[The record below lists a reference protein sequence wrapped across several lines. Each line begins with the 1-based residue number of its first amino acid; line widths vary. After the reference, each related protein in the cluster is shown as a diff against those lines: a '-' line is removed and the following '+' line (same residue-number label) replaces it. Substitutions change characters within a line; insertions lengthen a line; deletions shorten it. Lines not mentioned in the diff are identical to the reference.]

1 MMRTCVEFERLIS
14 DQLDSELPEA
24 EARALSEH
32 LRDCASCREF
42 ADSCRRVR
50 DVIQRLPQPT
60 EAAPSLLPQR
70 AVNVPWWR
78 RRLSV
83 PMPVAAGIAI
93 LLIGGWTLLLRT
105 PDTAAGRSRNT
116 GLVQAVEVIRVKP
129 AVAQPEPLEAT
140 DSVSRQ
146 EES

>member
-1 MMRTCVEFERLIS
+1 MMRTCDEFERLIS
-14 DQLDSELPEA
+14 DQLDRELPEA

-32 LRDCASCREF
+32 LRDCASCRAF
-42 ADSCRRVR
+42 AESCRRVR

-60 EAAPSLLPQR
+60 EAASVLPSQR
-70 AVNVPWWR
+70 TVNMPWWR

-83 PMPVAAGIAI
+83 PVPVAAGIAI

-105 PDTAAGRSRNT
+105 PETPAGRSRNT

-129 AVAQPEPLEAT
+129 AVAQPEQPETT
-140 DSVSRQ
+140 DSVMRQ

>member
-1 MMRTCVEFERLIS
+1 MMRTCDEFERIIS

-24 EARALSEH
+24 EARALSKH

-60 EAAPSLLPQR
+60 EAASVLPSQR
-70 AVNVPWWR
+70 TVNVPWWQ

-83 PMPVAAGIAI
+83 PIPVAAGIAI

-105 PDTAAGRSRNT
+105 PETPAGRSRET
-116 GLVQAVEVIRVKP
+116 GMVQAVEVIRVKP
-129 AVAQPEPLEAT
+129 AVAQPKEPETT
-140 DSVSRQ
+140 DSVMRQ